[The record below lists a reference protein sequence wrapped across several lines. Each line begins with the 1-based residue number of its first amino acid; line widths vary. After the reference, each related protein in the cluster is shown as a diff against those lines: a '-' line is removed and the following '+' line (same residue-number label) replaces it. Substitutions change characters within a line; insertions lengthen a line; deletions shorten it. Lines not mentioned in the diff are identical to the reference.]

1 MITCCVSRKPGFRSL
16 QRGAGTLIQA
26 EGDRYRPPRYL
37 DVRHAEEMRS
47 VVMADSSSQARADFA
62 AAARIA
68 HIRPLATLN
77 EKVDPRHTALLIVDM
92 QNDFCAKGGLV
103 DRAGRDI
110 TALQEVAARLPRFI
124 DKARSAGNLI
134 VFVRCS
140 YSSENNRYLS
150 DVFLEQAARQRAG
163 AGTRYPMCE
172 DGTWQAD
179 FYGDVRPKHGDITI
193 SKHRYSAFH
202 NTDLDLV
209 LRSHGIRTVV
219 LTGVLT
225 NVCVETTAREAFIR
239 DYYVVLVEN
248 GTASCRPE
256 DHAMYVNMLVPL

>member
-1 MITCCVSRKPGFRSL
+1 LLWQKVHPKLTR
-16 QRGAGTLIQA
+16 TL
-26 EGDRYRPPRYL
+26 R
-37 DVRHAEEMRS
+37 
-47 VVMADSSSQARADFA
+47 
-62 AAARIA
+62 
-68 HIRPLATLN
+68 RPLVFPIFGPSLLSTKRLIHAI
-77 EKVDPRHTALLIVDM
+77 RHSSLWICRTISVPKEDLWIE
-92 QNDFCAKGGLV
+92 
-103 DRAGRDI
+103 RAAI
-110 TALQEVAARLPRFI
+110 SPALQEVAARLPCFI

-193 SKHRYSAFH
+193 LKHRYSAFH

-225 NVCVETTAREAFIR
+225 NVCVETTAREAFVR

-248 GTASCRPE
+248 GTALCHPE
-256 DHAMYVNMLVPL
+256 DHAMTLKNIERFFGVVSSTTALETLWGRTASELSAAE